1 MCKACEVDTY
11 SDEAGR
17 SSKADCKACS
27 NDRSTGGSSAS
38 TNESSCLCKEISTIA
53 ELMALVSHA
62 LMEQIVP
69 ARMDLHSLSS
79 QHYQDSGG
87 PEQRSKYLHLVQK
100 DTAR

>member
-1 MCKACEVDTY
+1 MRPEDLPKQTARLAAMIGALEVLQQARMSPAVY
-11 SDEAGR
+11 A
-17 SSKADCKACS
+17 
-27 NDRSTGGSSAS
+27 
-38 TNESSCLCKEISTIA
+38 KEISTIA

>member
-1 MCKACEVDTY
+1 MRPEDLPKQTARLAAMIGALEVLQQTRM
-11 SDEAGR
+11 SPAVC
-17 SSKADCKACS
+17 A
-27 NDRSTGGSSAS
+27 
-38 TNESSCLCKEISTIA
+38 KEISTTA